1 MKHTEALD
9 ADLNKRNGFYFD
21 IGLQSNASGRLA
33 TSESIQWYDGTD
45 TVSSTGNEGT
55 RLQSSMRIERNQNNW
70 LYSYYDDGDILIRYA
85 QDGNEERNLVGGGY
99 TADIYIHLVSNE

>member
-21 IGLQSNASGRLA
+21 IGLQSIASGRL
-33 TSESIQWYDGTD
+33 SSSKSIQWYDGTD
-45 TVSSTGNEGT
+45 TVSSTRDDGT
-55 RLQSSMRIERNQNNW
+55 RLLSSMRIERNQNNW

-85 QDGNEERNLVGGGY
+85 QDDNDERNLVGGGY

>member
-33 TSESIQWYDGTD
+33 TSEPIQWYDGTD
-45 TVSSTGNEGT
+45 TVSSTGNEGS

-85 QDGNEERNLVGGGY
+85 NEDNDERNLVGGGY

>member
-1 MKHTEALD
+1 
-9 ADLNKRNGFYFD
+9 
-21 IGLQSNASGRLA
+21 
-33 TSESIQWYDGTD
+33 
-45 TVSSTGNEGT
+45 
-55 RLQSSMRIERNQNNW
+55 MRIERNQNTW